1 MAVKPTKNKPYTIY
15 SDNPKMDTSGMAG
28 KPQTMEIYEYKQ
40 PPMTI
45 DNIMEEVEKKTNK
58 RPEVEHSNM
67 KCRHY

>member
-28 KPQTMEIYEYKQ
+28 KTKEWKILEYKE
-40 PPMTI
+40 PVMSI
-45 DNIMEEVEKKTNK
+45 DDIMEVVEEKTNK

-67 KCRHY
+67 KCRY

>member
-28 KPQTMEIYEYKQ
+28 KTKEWKMLEYKE
-40 PPMTI
+40 PVMSI
-45 DNIMEEVEKKTNK
+45 DDIMEVVEEKTNK

-67 KCRHY
+67 KCRY